1 MRRTY
6 VVVLELQIS
15 DGEEVSSDITALLE
29 SIGYTLRLSEHAYML
44 ASVDSA
50 TVIRDA
56 IKNSPFDVERIF
68 VSEVSSPAAWRNL
81 LAENNEIKA
90 FLRDEH

>member
-6 VVVLELQIS
+6 IVVLELPIS
-15 DGEEVSSDITALLE
+15 DGIEITTGITALLE
-29 SIGYTLRLSEHAYML
+29 SIGFTLRLSEHAYML

-56 IKNSPFDVERIF
+56 IKNSPFDIERIF
-68 VSEVSSPAAWRNL
+68 VSEVGSPAAWRNL
-81 LAENNEIKA
+81 VAENSDIKA

>member
-1 MRRTY
+1 M
-6 VVVLELQIS
+6 ELQIS

>member
-1 MRRTY
+1 MRKTY
-6 VVVLELQIS
+6 IIVLEYTTNDI
-15 DGEEVSSDITALLE
+15 EEVIPGIISMLE

-56 IKNSPFDVERIF
+56 IKNSPFEIGRIF

-81 LAENNEIKA
+81 AADNNDVKA

>member
-6 VVVLELQIS
+6 IIVLEYIMNDVEDLTS
-15 DGEEVSSDITALLE
+15 GITALLE
-29 SIGYTLRLSEHAYML
+29 TIGYTLRLSEHAYML

-56 IKNSPFDVERIF
+56 IKNAPFDIDRIF

-81 LAENNEIKA
+81 LSDNNDIKA
-90 FLRDEH
+90 LLRNEH

>member
-1 MRRTY
+1 MRKTY
-6 VVVLELQIS
+6 IIVLEYLTG
-15 DGEEVSSDITALLE
+15 DTEEFTSSIITLLE

-50 TVIRDA
+50 SVIRDA
-56 IKNSPFDVERIF
+56 IKNSPFDIDRIF

-81 LAENNEIKA
+81 IADNNDIKA

>member
-1 MRRTY
+1 MRKTY
-6 VVVLELQIS
+6 IIVLEYIMNDVEDLTS
-15 DGEEVSSDITALLE
+15 GITALLE
-29 SIGYTLRLSEHAYML
+29 TIGYTLRLSEHAYML

-56 IKNSPFDVERIF
+56 IKNAPFDIDRIF
-68 VSEVSSPAAWRNL
+68 VSEVSSPAAWRNMV
-81 LAENNEIKA
+81 AENNEIKA